1 MPNFIEPKNLA
12 AAQLAARDV
21 CILDV
26 RSPDEYA
33 AGHLEGALNVPL
45 DDLRTYTRTLGPDT
59 KIVTYCTMTRPGSS
73 RGEAAADLLVTL
85 GLDAKALRGGL
96 PAWRDAL
103 LPVEK
108 SVEDTETENTQIS
121 AIDRLETQLEE
132 AR

>member
-1 MPNFIEPKNLA
+1 M
-12 AAQLAARDV
+12 AARDV

-45 DDLRTYTRTLGPDT
+45 DDLRAYTRTLGPDT

-73 RGEAAADLLVTL
+73 RGEAAADLLVSL
-85 GLDAKALRGGL
+85 GLDAKTRVKTLRGGL

-103 LPVEK
+103 LPVE
-108 SVEDTETENTQIS
+108 TGGETTQIEITQTS
-121 AIDRLETQLEE
+121 AMDVLETQLEE